1 MSSEYLNYNLYL
13 GSAHILV
20 IFYQTKIDKT
30 DEEDRIFNN
39 IKKFSKIAT
48 LLRNFKAYLSEYDKH
63 IPKVTFMEQVLQNG
77 LIVLCEI
84 IFITVIIML

>member
-1 MSSEYLNYNLYL
+1 M
-13 GSAHILV
+13 

-39 IKKFSKIAT
+39 IKKFSKRAT
-48 LLRNFKAYLSEYDKH
+48 LLRNFKAYLSEHNKH

-77 LIVLCEI
+77 LIILCEI
-84 IFITVIIML
+84 TFITVIIILWDNQLLRV